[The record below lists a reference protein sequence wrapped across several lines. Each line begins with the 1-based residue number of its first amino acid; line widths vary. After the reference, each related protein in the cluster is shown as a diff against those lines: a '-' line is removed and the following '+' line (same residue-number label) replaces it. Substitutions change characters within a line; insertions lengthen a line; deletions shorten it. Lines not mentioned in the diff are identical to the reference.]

1 MDLPAILAIKETDT
15 LVDYIKQGQLI
26 KQSATELS
34 GLATCLDPEIIIIG
48 GGAMDLGLYYIE
60 ELEREIKKRLPPA
73 HSIKLK
79 VAKAING
86 NKAGVLGAIK
96 LIEDKFNSKEE

>member
-1 MDLPAILAIKETDT
+1 VA
-15 LVDYIKQGQLI
+15 DYIKQGQLFL
-26 KQSATELS
+26 ATALS

>member
-1 MDLPAILAIKETDT
+1 
-15 LVDYIKQGQLI
+15 
-26 KQSATELS
+26 
-34 GLATCLDPEIIIIG
+34 
-48 GGAMDLGLYYIE
+48 YIE
-60 ELEREIKKRLPPA
+60 ELEREIKKRLPLA
-73 HSIKLK
+73 HSAKVK